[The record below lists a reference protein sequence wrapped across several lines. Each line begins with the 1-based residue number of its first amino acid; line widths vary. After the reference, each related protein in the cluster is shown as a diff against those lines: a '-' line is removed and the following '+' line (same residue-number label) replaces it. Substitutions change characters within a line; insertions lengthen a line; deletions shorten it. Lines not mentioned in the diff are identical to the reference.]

1 MSDERPTKRSGLLN
15 IRAVTTKILSPDNL
29 ANEIQNMR
37 ETERSTLKS
46 ILGPAPYIPAY
57 GQTLQPSFAQMKGI
71 FHGRLRDG
79 QKEVLLATAYNGT
92 TNVLLEFNGWSRTW
106 QTAYTWKPNE
116 PKSEYPAFPTQFE
129 QCSNGIVIISQH
141 DGRPRFYDEDGHCAP
156 LGYSRTPGP
165 PSLLGPTQNDS
176 YEFSST
182 ALGADTSKS
191 YSPNSEG
198 FSHDADIY
206 DRWLGSVVLTNTQMH
221 TAFGRGRVGTIYSD
235 PTNGVGGSL
244 SRDALNNGYAPG
256 LLLTGAYTGVT
267 QWVDKYGNF
276 SPLSP
281 RSNTVSFAQQSAMYP
296 ENVLFPTAPAT
307 GVVYPD
313 GVAQGPENLLKQL
326 LWQNISLPEESSSES
341 RTVGRNLY
349 RTRDSINSES
359 VNQLFLLPSNSD
371 GGVFAS
377 QTIPDTS
384 SEIYVDN
391 GPDGWLVAEAPDVV
405 PMQRFRLC
413 RQAFGRMFFANT
425 PEDPGLVRF
434 SMPGRWGTLLKDDFF
449 YPDPS
454 GGDITGLYP
463 VAEGLL
469 VFTES
474 STFLIADTSQATG
487 FSVTT
492 ISRQFG
498 CVAPSSIATT
508 ESGYTIWLG
517 KKAFYAY
524 STGGV
529 EYFSDTI
536 REGLKY
542 INTSREMQSVAAVDV
557 SSGEYRCWVP
567 MHSSKSNNRCYVFD
581 ARQPN
586 TGWRTRTDISASSV
600 CVTRDHRAYMLAA
613 GSVGTEPALTPESVY
628 VLDKEV
634 SSTVYALPQRSYTIE
649 TNWLLNESEYDAK
662 TPITVYIWMIES
674 SSQDLSVQVY
684 RDWRKSV
691 IHTETVTLYY
701 ENDPP
706 PFYGTATLDTGETIR
721 RSRPYWCK
729 AKVFVPGCEVFK
741 LILTSSEKIEF
752 VGLSYDYVP
761 HPSGGA
767 RVQQ

>member
-1 MSDERPTKRSGLLN
+1 MSDGRPTRRSGLLN

-46 ILGPAPYIPAY
+46 ISGPAPYIPAY
-57 GQTLQPSFAQMKGI
+57 GQTLQPSFEQMRGI
-71 FHGRLRDG
+71 FHGRLREG

-92 TNVLLEFNGWSRTW
+92 TNVLLEFNGWSRSW

-116 PKSEYPAFPTQFE
+116 PKSQYPAFPTQFE
-129 QCSNGIVIISQH
+129 QCSNGIVVISQH
-141 DGRPRFYDEDGHCAP
+141 DALPRFYDEDGHCAP
-156 LGYSRTPGP
+156 LGYSKTPGP

-176 YEFSST
+176 YAFSHS
-182 ALGADTSKS
+182 GGNDTSQA
-191 YSPNSEG
+191 YTPNNEG
-198 FSHDADIY
+198 FAHDANIFNW
-206 DRWLGSVVLTNTQMH
+206 WLGSVVQTNTQMH
-221 TAFGRGRVGTIYSD
+221 TTFGRGRVGTVYSD
-235 PTNGVGGSL
+235 PKEGLEQGL
-244 SRDALNNGYAPG
+244 SRISLNNGHASG
-256 LLLTGAYTGVT
+256 LLLTGAYTGAT

-276 SPLSP
+276 SPVSP
-281 RSNTVSFAQQSAMYP
+281 RSNAAAFAQQSAVHP
-296 ENVLFPTAPAT
+296 ENVVFSSGIAYQERLS
-307 GVVYPD
+307 
-313 GVAQGPENLLKQL
+313 QGPENLLKQL
-326 LWQNISLPEESSSES
+326 LWQNISLPDESSSES
-341 RTVGRNLY
+341 KTVGRNLY

-377 QTIPDTS
+377 QTIPDVS
-384 SEIYVDN
+384 SEVYVDN

-413 RQAFGRMFFANT
+413 RQAFGRMFFANS

-434 SMPGRWGTLLKDDFF
+434 TLPGRWGTLLRDDFF

-454 GGDITGLYP
+454 GGEITGLYP
-463 VAEGLL
+463 VRDGLL

-474 STFLIADTSQATG
+474 STFLIVDTSQATG

-508 ESGYTIWLG
+508 EHGQTIWLG
-517 KKAFYAY
+517 RKAFYAY
-524 STGGV
+524 SQGAV

-536 REGLKY
+536 RDDLKY
-542 INTSREMQSVAAVDV
+542 INTSRERQSVAAVDV
-557 SSGEYRCWVP
+557 YSGEYRCWVP
-567 MHSSKSNNRCYVFD
+567 MYSSKSNDRCYVFD
-581 ARQPN
+581 ARPPN
-586 TGWRTRTDISASSV
+586 TGWRTRTDISASAV
-600 CVTRDHRAYMLAA
+600 CVTKDHRAYMLAA
-613 GSVGTEPALTPESVY
+613 GSVGTEPVSTPESVY
-628 VLDKEV
+628 VLDREV
-634 SSTVYALPQRSYTIE
+634 PSTVYTLPQRSYTIE

-691 IHTETVTLYY
+691 IHDETVTLYY

-741 LILTSSEKIEF
+741 LILTSTAKIEF